1 MIEHVFETASY
12 ALRPS
17 AVPTL
22 ATAEMMLLLA
32 AMVLGRERTSPVSRV
47 FCLIPLTVCV
57 WLACFSMMYCAVRAD
72 VALWWAR
79 AAYAGIPFIA
89 AAIYHFSV
97 IATGARERR
106 RALVAAAWGL
116 SAACSAVFLLS
127 DVFLAGVY
135 RYSWG
140 FYPRYRWPSVLYLG
154 IFFGVLGLGLR
165 EHWRGYRRAE
175 PGTARLRSGSY
186 VLAFSIASLAC
197 IDYLPA
203 FGVPLYPFGYVPVL
217 LFVVIAGR
225 TIGRYRL
232 TDITPSL
239 AAHQIIA
246 TMADPLIVCDAESRI
261 RLVNEATSR
270 VFGYAERE
278 LLGRPLGVLAQERPD
293 SGPRLREALETA
305 EARDL
310 EMALLNRA
318 GDRIPVSVSISHL
331 KNPDSSRAGTVVI
344 ARDIHERQRSE
355 ESLRQSEARFRSLA
369 ETSAAAVFIFEG
381 ERVRYVNPALESITG
396 YSADELLARPLSE
409 LALPEHG
416 EMLRQ
421 RAASL
426 GPGASPSRFELKI
439 ATRRGPHRWVD
450 VTLAPVEID
459 GLTWAMATAF
469 DVTDHKLAEDAV
481 RESERRLRDMLETVR
496 LASLLLD
503 SEGNVTFCNDYLLE
517 LLGLEQE
524 QILGRN
530 WFEQCLP
537 PEQREAALA
546 RFREEM
552 AAGAPSPHQEGTVLT
567 THGERRLLAWS
578 STLLKDLE
586 GRPVGTA
593 SLGVDMTEQ
602 KRAESKLLHD
612 AMHDALTGLPNRALF
627 MDRLGGAMARAK
639 RRPAYQFAVV
649 FLDVDRFKVVNDSL
663 GHLMGDQLLV
673 EIGRRLEG
681 CLRPGD
687 TVARLGGDEFTV
699 LLDDMADTQVPARVA
714 ERIQAALNAP
724 FQVAGREVFVTV
736 SMGIAQ
742 NKARYQHPEDF
753 LRDADTAM
761 YHAKATGK
769 ARHQEF
775 DTAMHAK
782 AMGLLQIENDL
793 RKAVERGELRLY
805 YQPFLSLRTGAIAG
819 FEALVRWQH
828 PQRGLVPPGDFI
840 RVAEETGLILPLG
853 SWVLGEACR
862 QLRAWDAHLPDE
874 SLVMSVNLSG
884 KQFSQPDLRREVS
897 RVLEGT
903 GIVPRR
909 LKLEITESV
918 LMEDPDAAAATL
930 AALRAEG
937 TQVCIDDFGTG
948 YSSLSYL
955 LRFPADTLKIDRSFV
970 NDLSAGT
977 QHWELVRTILALAR
991 NLGMDVIAE
1000 GVENDEQLA
1009 RLDALECDY
1018 VQGYH
1023 LSRPVDAETAA
1034 RLLTTEPLRLPSR
1047 LRAS

>member
-1 MIEHVFETASY
+1 
-12 ALRPS
+12 
-17 AVPTL
+17 
-22 ATAEMMLLLA
+22 
-32 AMVLGRERTSPVSRV
+32 
-47 FCLIPLTVCV
+47 
-57 WLACFSMMYCAVRAD
+57 
-72 VALWWAR
+72 
-79 AAYAGIPFIA
+79 
-89 AAIYHFSV
+89 
-97 IATGARERR
+97 
-106 RALVAAAWGL
+106 
-116 SAACSAVFLLS
+116 
-127 DVFLAGVY
+127 
-135 RYSWG
+135 
-140 FYPRYRWPSVLYLG
+140 
-154 IFFGVLGLGLR
+154 
-165 EHWRGYRRAE
+165 
-175 PGTARLRSGSY
+175 
-186 VLAFSIASLAC
+186 
-197 IDYLPA
+197 
-203 FGVPLYPFGYVPVL
+203 
-217 LFVVIAGR
+217 
-225 TIGRYRL
+225 
-232 TDITPSL
+232 
-239 AAHQIIA
+239 
-246 TMADPLIVCDAESRI
+246 
-261 RLVNEATSR
+261 
-270 VFGYAERE
+270 
-278 LLGRPLGVLAQERPD
+278 
-293 SGPRLREALETA
+293 
-305 EARDL
+305 
-310 EMALLNRA
+310 
-318 GDRIPVSVSISHL
+318 
-331 KNPDSSRAGTVVI
+331 
-344 ARDIHERQRSE
+344 
-355 ESLRQSEARFRSLA
+355 
-369 ETSAAAVFIFEG
+369 
-381 ERVRYVNPALESITG
+381 
-396 YSADELLARPLSE
+396 
-409 LALPEHG
+409 
-416 EMLRQ
+416 MLRQ

-450 VTLAPVEID
+450 VTLAPVEIE

-567 THGERRLLAWS
+567 AHGERRLLAWS

-627 MDRLGGAMARAK
+627 MDRLGGAMARSK
-639 RRPAYQFAVV
+639 RRPSYQFAVV

-663 GHLMGDQLLV
+663 GHLMGDQLLM

-775 DTAMHAK
+775 DTAMHAR

-853 SWVLGEACR
+853 SWVLNEACR

-897 RVLEGT
+897 HVLEGT

-1000 GVENDEQLA
+1000 GVENDDQLT
-1009 RLDALECDY
+1009 RLEALECDY

-1023 LSRPVDAETAA
+1023 LSRPVDAETAV